1 MLEMRKSVTVTG
13 KSIINGVEAA
23 GFQSTINSGNPE
35 DIVFSSWQTDKS
47 LYKANR
53 VECRADE
60 AAFEDAC
67 YELQE
72 EMMSK
77 TETTEV

>member
-1 MLEMRKSVTVTG
+1 MLEMRKSINVTG
-13 KSIINGVEAA
+13 KSVIGGAEVC
-23 GFQSTINSGNPE
+23 GFQATIESSNPE
-35 DIVFSSWQTDKS
+35 NMSFSSWQTDKA

-72 EMMSK
+72 EMMQK
-77 TETTEV
+77 TEEA